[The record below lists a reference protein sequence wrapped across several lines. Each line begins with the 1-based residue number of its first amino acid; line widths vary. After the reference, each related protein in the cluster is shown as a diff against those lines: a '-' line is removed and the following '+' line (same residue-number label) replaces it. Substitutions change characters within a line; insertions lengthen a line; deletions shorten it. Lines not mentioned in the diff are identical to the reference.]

1 MAAPW
6 SPFHLRLHRLLLRR
20 PQLLPQQATLLL
32 AVSGGQDS
40 MALVGLLRDLQRLHH
55 WRLLLWHGD
64 HGWRPDS
71 AQQARDLA
79 TWADGQGLPLEL
91 QRWSN
96 PQTNEAAARHWRL
109 AQLQRWATEQGA
121 SRVVTGHTASDRAE
135 TLLLQ
140 LARGSHRQGMGS
152 LRWLRPLN
160 ATVQLARPLLVF
172 SRGETAQIQQQL
184 QLPLWP
190 DPSNDDPCFS
200 RNRIRAD
207 VLPVLEALY
216 PGASRRLS
224 GLSSRLADEQE
235 AQQQLEELALQALRS
250 QPTDGPAGLRRRAL
264 MALQPGNRRRLL
276 RAWLEQQG
284 STELSAT
291 QLERLLERLEP
302 QQGPGALQLPGGA
315 RLDWDRESLH
325 HSSGGG
331 KQGEPPGVASRRST
345 PHEHQP

>member
-20 PQLLPQQATLLL
+20 PQLLPQHATLLL

-71 AQQARDLA
+71 AQQASALEG
-79 TWADGQGLPLEL
+79 WAQAQGLPLQLERW
-91 QRWSN
+91 QR
-96 PQTNEAAARHWRL
+96 PQRQEAAARHWRL
-109 AQLQRWATEQGA
+109 EQLQRSAVQSGA

-172 SRGETAQIQQQL
+172 SRSETGQIQ
-184 QLPLWP
+184 
-190 DPSNDDPCFS
+190 
-200 RNRIRAD
+200 R
-207 VLPVLEALY
+207 
-216 PGASRRLS
+216 
-224 GLSSRLADEQE
+224 
-235 AQQQLEELALQALRS
+235 
-250 QPTDGPAGLRRRAL
+250 
-264 MALQPGNRRRLL
+264 
-276 RAWLEQQG
+276 
-284 STELSAT
+284 
-291 QLERLLERLEP
+291 
-302 QQGPGALQLPGGA
+302 
-315 RLDWDRESLH
+315 
-325 HSSGGG
+325 
-331 KQGEPPGVASRRST
+331 
-345 PHEHQP
+345 

>member
-20 PQLLPQQATLLL
+20 PQLLPQHATLLL

-71 AQQARDLA
+71 AQRASALESWAQA
-79 TWADGQGLPLEL
+79 QGLPLQLERW
-91 QRWSN
+91 QR
-96 PQTNEAAARHWRL
+96 PQRQEAAARHWRL
-109 AQLQRWATEQGA
+109 EQLERSAVQSGA

-172 SRGETAQIQQQL
+172 SRSETGQIQRHL

-190 DPSNDDPCFS
+190 DPSNDDPRFS
-200 RNRIRAD
+200 RNRIRAE
-207 VLPVLEALY
+207 VLPVLEALH

-235 AQQQLEELALQALRS
+235 GQQQLEQLALQALLVE
-250 QPTDGPAGLRRRAL
+250 PANPHGALRRRAL
-264 MALQPGNRRRLL
+264 MQLEAGNRRRLL

-284 STELSAT
+284 AAAVSAAE
-291 QLERLLERLEP
+291 LERLLEQLEP
-302 QQGPGALQLPGGA
+302 QRGPGERRLPGGGHLHWTRE
-315 RLDWDRESLH
+315 RLHWDA
-325 HSSGGG
+325 GGG
-331 KQGEPPGVASRRST
+331 KPGEPPGDADRPAV
-345 PHEHQP
+345 PHEHEP

>member
-20 PQLLPQQATLLL
+20 PQLLPPHATLLL

-71 AQQARDLA
+71 TQQASALA
-79 TWADGQGLPLEL
+79 AWAEGQGLPLEL
-91 QRWSN
+91 QRWPN
-96 PQTNEAAARHWRL
+96 PQTTEAAARHWRL
-109 AQLQRWATEQGA
+109 EQLQRWATEQGA

-152 LRWLRPLN
+152 LRWLRPLT

-190 DPSNDDPCFS
+190 DPSNDDPRFS
-200 RNRIRAD
+200 RNRIRAE
-207 VLPVLEALY
+207 VLPVLEALH

-235 AQQQLEELALQALRS
+235 AQQQLDQLALQGLRS
-250 QPTDGPAGLRRRAL
+250 HPTAPQAGLPRRAL

-284 STELSAT
+284 SPELSAT
-291 QLERLLERLEP
+291 QLEQLLERLEP
-302 QQGPGALQLPGGA
+302 QQGPGALPLPGGA

-345 PHEHQP
+345 PDEHQP

>member
-20 PQLLPQQATLLL
+20 PQLLPPQATLLL

-71 AQQARDLA
+71 AQRARALA
-79 TWADGQGLPLEL
+79 AWADGQGLPLEL

-109 AQLQRWATEQGA
+109 AQLQRWASEQGA

-200 RNRIRAD
+200 RNR
-207 VLPVLEALY
+207 
-216 PGASRRLS
+216 SRRLS

-235 AQQQLEELALQALRS
+235 AQRQLEELALQALLS
-250 QPTDGPAGLRRRAL
+250 QPTDSPAGLRRRAL

-331 KQGEPPGVASRRST
+331 KQGEPPGVASRRTSL
-345 PHEHQP
+345 HEHQP